1 MRRWPVLGGM
11 RRDFGGEER
20 ASVSGSEMS
29 DLPTMSP
36 TVGRRWLAQ
45 ELRRLREAA
54 GLKQADVAGRLRCKT
69 AKVGHIESM
78 RNPISGPDL
87 EVVLPFLGVPA
98 DRVDWYLRLADLA
111 QEKGW
116 WDGHRAVPSWFSL
129 YIGLEWGA
137 SEVHEWH
144 LGYVPGLLQTREYA
158 SAVIRSGIE
167 ASEQHFQEQTEL
179 RLQRQQSLW
188 RDEAPLRLHAIID
201 EAVLHRVVGNPEI
214 MREQLD
220 QLARAGQ
227 SSHVVLQVVP
237 FGAGLHGGQLGS
249 FQWLSFPREEDLGV
263 VYMES
268 QLGGLYLEDASEVAT
283 FRAEFEKL
291 QQLALSHEDSRRF
304 IAEMAREEY

>member
-1 MRRWPVLGGM
+1 MRGGLVLDGM

-20 ASVSGSEMS
+20 ASVSGSE
-29 DLPTMSP
+29 LPTMSP

-69 AKVGHIESM
+69 AKIGHIESM

-137 SEVHEWH
+137 SELHEWH

-188 RDEAPLRLHAIID
+188 RDEAPLSLHAIID
-201 EAVLHRVVGNPEI
+201 EAVLRRVVGNPEL

-220 QLARAGQ
+220 HLVEVGQ
-227 SSHVVLQVVP
+227 HPQVTLQVIP
-237 FGAGLHGGQLGS
+237 FSTGPHRGQLGA
-249 FQWLSFPREEDLGV
+249 FQWLGFPREDDLGV

-268 QLGGLYLEDASEVAT
+268 QLGGLYLEDPPEVAA

-291 QQLALSHEDSRRF
+291 HQSALSGEESCRF
-304 IAEMAREEY
+304 MAELARKVY

>member
-1 MRRWPVLGGM
+1 
-11 RRDFGGEER
+11 
-20 ASVSGSEMS
+20 MS
-29 DLPTMSP
+29 DSGLPTMSP

-69 AKVGHIESM
+69 AKIGHIESM

-137 SEVHEWH
+137 SEVREWH
-144 LGYVPGLLQTREYA
+144 LGHVPGLLQTREYV

-188 RDEAPLRLHAIID
+188 RDEGPLRLHAILD

-220 QLARAGQ
+220 QLVEAGQ
-227 SSHVVLQVVP
+227 SSQVTLQVIP
-237 FGAGLHGGQLGS
+237 FSAGPHRGQLGG
-249 FQWLSFPREEDLGV
+249 FHWLGFPRESDLDV

-268 QLGGLYLEDASEVAT
+268 QLGGLYLEERSEVEVVA
-283 FRAEFEKL
+283 AEFDQL
-291 QQLALSHEDSRRF
+291 QRTALSSEDSCWF
-304 IAEMAREEY
+304 IESLARKEYS